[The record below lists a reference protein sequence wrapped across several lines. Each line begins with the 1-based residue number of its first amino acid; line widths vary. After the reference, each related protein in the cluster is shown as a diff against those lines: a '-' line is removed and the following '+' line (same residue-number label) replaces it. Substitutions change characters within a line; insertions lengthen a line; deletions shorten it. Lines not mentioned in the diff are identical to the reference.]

1 MLYKQD
7 MCGVIINL
15 GRIMVKEAVLE
26 LDGQRI
32 KLPVLYDTHGNK
44 AVDITSL
51 YKNTG
56 ILTYDPGFMSTAACE
71 SRITFID
78 GNKGILCYRGHDI
91 VNLVNNNKSFIEIVY
106 LLFYGVLPGVEDL
119 QNFISQIS
127 QEYNPPKIVH
137 DVIKSFPRDSHPMS
151 ILMACFSALAS
162 CYHNQDNSA
171 DQLKCAKL
179 AVAKVASIIAL
190 IYRYITNQ
198 DFVESDT
205 KLSYSENFV
214 HMMFDISSYKF
225 TQVVAKA
232 LDIIFVL
239 HADHE
244 QNASTATVRLSGSS
258 GADLFACLVAG
269 TATLWGPAHG
279 GANEAVIN
287 MLMAI
292 EKPSNV
298 KQFIQKVKDG
308 NKSTRLMGFGHR
320 VYKNYDPR
328 AKIMYKICR
337 EVLNNLNVND
347 PLLEIALELENI
359 ALQDSYFID
368 RNLYP
373 NVDFY
378 SGIVL
383 KAIGIPVRMFT
394 TLFAL
399 ARTSGW
405 SAQWYEMVAE
415 ENYKICRPRQLY
427 TGNIAEC

>member
-1 MLYKQD
+1 MIKKATLK
-7 MCGVIINL
+7 
-15 GRIMVKEAVLE
+15 
-26 LDGQRI
+26 LDGQKI
-32 KLPVLYDTHGNK
+32 KLPVLYDTNGNK

-56 ILTYDPGFMSTAACE
+56 VLTYDPGFMSTAACE
-71 SRITFID
+71 SKITFID
-78 GNKGILCYRGHDI
+78 GNKGILCYRGHNI
-91 VNLVNNNKSFIEIVY
+91 VDLVNENRSFVEIIY
-106 LLFYGVLPGVEDL
+106 LLFYGIFPSAEDL
-119 QNFISQIS
+119 QNFTLQIS
-127 QEYNPPKIVH
+127 QEYMPPKVVYDI
-137 DVIKSFPRDSHPMS
+137 IKSFSQDSHPMS

-162 CYHNQDNSA
+162 YYHDQEA
-171 DQLKCAKL
+171 DKDELKYAKL
-179 AVAKVASIIAL
+179 AVAKIASMVAL

-198 DFVESDT
+198 DFITADT
-205 KLSYSENFV
+205 KLSYSKNFL

-244 QNASTATVRLSGSS
+244 QNASTATVRLAGSS

-287 MLMAI
+287 MLMTI

-308 NKSTRLMGFGHR
+308 SKTTRLMGFGHR

-328 AKIMYKICR
+328 AKVMCEICR
-337 EVLNNLNVND
+337 EVLNDLGIND
-347 PLLEIALELENI
+347 PLLEVAIELENI
-359 ALQDSYFID
+359 ALQDSYFIE

-378 SGIVL
+378 SGIIL
-383 KAIGIPVRMFT
+383 KAIGVPIRMFT

-405 SAQWYEMVAE
+405 SAQWYEMVANK
-415 ENYKICRPRQLY
+415 NYKICRPRQLY
-427 TGNIAEC
+427 TGYISKI

>member
-1 MLYKQD
+1 
-7 MCGVIINL
+7 
-15 GRIMVKEAVLE
+15 MVKEAVLE
-26 LDGQRI
+26 LDGQKV
-32 KLPVLYDTHGNK
+32 KLPVLCDTNGNK
-44 AVDITSL
+44 VIDITSL
-51 YKNTG
+51 YKGTG

-71 SRITFID
+71 SKITFID
-78 GNKGILCYRGHDI
+78 GNKGILCYRGYNIAD
-91 VNLVNNNKSFIEIVY
+91 LVNNNKSFIEIVY
-106 LLFYGVLPGVEDL
+106 LLFYGSFPSVDNLKDFML
-119 QNFISQIS
+119 QIS
-127 QEYNPPKIVH
+127 QEYMPPEMVC
-137 DVIKSFPRDSHPMS
+137 DVIRSFSQDSHPMT

-162 CYHNQDNSA
+162 YYH
-171 DQLKCAKL
+171 DQAVDKDGLKHPKL
-179 AVAKVASIIAL
+179 AVAKVASIIAM
-190 IYRYITNQ
+190 IYRYTTNQ
-198 DFVESDT
+198 DFIEPNHG
-205 KLSYSENFV
+205 LSYSENFI

-232 LDIIFVL
+232 LDVIFTL

-244 QNASTATVRLSGSS
+244 QNASTATVRLAGSS

-269 TATLWGPAHG
+269 IATLWGPAHG

-328 AKIMYKICR
+328 AKIICEICK
-337 EVLNNLNVND
+337 EVLNDLGVND

-359 ALQDSYFID
+359 ALQDSYFIE
-368 RNLYP
+368 RSLYP

-378 SGIVL
+378 SGIIL

-405 SAQWYEMVAE
+405 SAQWYEMVADK
-415 ENYKICRPRQLY
+415 NYKICRPRQLY
-427 TGNIAEC
+427 TGHIAKI

>member
-1 MLYKQD
+1 M
-7 MCGVIINL
+7 I
-15 GRIMVKEAVLE
+15 KEAVLE
-26 LDGQRI
+26 LDDQRI
-32 KLPVLYDTHGNK
+32 KLPVLYDTNGNK

-51 YKNTG
+51 YKDTG
-56 ILTYDPGFMSTAACE
+56 VLTYDPGFMSTAACE
-71 SRITFID
+71 SKITFID
-78 GNKGILCYRGHDI
+78 GNKGILCYRGHNI
-91 VNLVNNNKSFIEIVY
+91 VDLVNGNKSFVEIIY
-106 LLFYGVLPGVEDL
+106 LLFYGVFPSSEDL
-119 QNFISQIS
+119 QNFTLQIS
-127 QEYNPPKIVH
+127 QEYTPPQIVY
-137 DVIKSFPRDSHPMS
+137 DVIKAFSQDSHPMA
-151 ILMACFSALAS
+151 ILMACFSALAAY
-162 CYHNQDNSA
+162 YHDREA
-171 DQLKCAKL
+171 DKDELKCAKL
-179 AVAKVASIIAL
+179 AVAKIASIVAL

-198 DFVESDT
+198 DFITADT

-244 QNASTATVRLSGSS
+244 QNASTATVRLAGSA

-287 MLMAI
+287 MLMTI

-308 NKSTRLMGFGHR
+308 SKTTRLMGFGHR

-328 AKIMYKICR
+328 AKMMGEICR
-337 EVLNNLNVND
+337 EVLNDLGIDD
-347 PLLEIALELENI
+347 PLLEVAVELENI
-359 ALQDSYFID
+359 ALQDSYFIE

-383 KAIGIPVRMFT
+383 KAIGIPVKMFT

-405 SAQWYEMVAE
+405 SAQWYEMVANK
-415 ENYKICRPRQLY
+415 NYKICRPRQLY
-427 TGNIAEC
+427 TGHITKI